1 MPKEGNSP
9 GGSKPTPCRA
19 SWKIPPFFVQSL
31 RTWNGWR
38 MNNYWQVEMWTL
50 RRLTSY
56 AFRMFFFFWVGGE
69 VKNQFEAW
77 VGLTYDEHPNG
88 TSRPKLTFLKHG
100 SPWIPMDEMS
110 IIPSNR
116 STEKPAAISAIQ
128 SNIQRN
134 HRFRGGIQHDV
145 SKIFRT
151 QVLFIEN
158 GCSCCSII
166 R

>member
-1 MPKEGNSP
+1 M
-9 GGSKPTPCRA
+9 A
-19 SWKIPPFFVQSL
+19 SGDVNPQKVDELCLPDV
-31 RTWNGWR
+31 
-38 MNNYWQVEMWTL
+38 
-50 RRLTSY
+50 
-56 AFRMFFFFWVGGE
+56 FFWGGE

-151 QVLFIEN
+151 QVFFIEN
-158 GCSCCSII
+158 GCSAVV
-166 R
+166 